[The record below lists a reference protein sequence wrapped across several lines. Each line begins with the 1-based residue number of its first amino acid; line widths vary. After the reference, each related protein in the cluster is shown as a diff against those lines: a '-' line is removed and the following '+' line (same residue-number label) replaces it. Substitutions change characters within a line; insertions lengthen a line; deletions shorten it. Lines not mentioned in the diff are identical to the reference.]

1 MSSQSKLT
9 VNEIFIIL
17 NNLNVSG
24 IFLLWLIH
32 APNSLLNIIMEYILT
47 TVGGYTP
54 CVYFIYN
61 FSPSQC
67 KRSCVRMQERGP
79 GYEVRRYWESLSR
92 TQAAV

>member
-1 MSSQSKLT
+1 MCPEYFYCGS
-9 VNEIFIIL
+9 FM
-17 NNLNVSG
+17 
-24 IFLLWLIH
+24 H
-32 APNSLLNIIMEYILT
+32 PNSLLNIIMAYILT
-47 TVGGYTP
+47 TLGGYTL